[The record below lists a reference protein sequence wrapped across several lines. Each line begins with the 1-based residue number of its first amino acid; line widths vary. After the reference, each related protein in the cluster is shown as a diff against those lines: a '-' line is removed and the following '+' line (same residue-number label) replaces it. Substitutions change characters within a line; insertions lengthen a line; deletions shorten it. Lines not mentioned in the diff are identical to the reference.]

1 MTSVAQTIHQTRVP
15 ERFGL
20 RVPLGATIMPGIQ
33 GLHSLGVLSWAG
45 IVASCGRGSS
55 PGGPLPGEAPSR
67 GQGAASG
74 SVQTH

>member
-33 GLHSLGVLSWAG
+33 GLHSLGALSWAG
-45 IVASCGRGSS
+45 IVASCGRESS
-55 PGGPLPGEAPSR
+55 PGGPLPEVAPSR
-67 GQGAASG
+67 GQGAVSG